1 MNRED
6 GLTREDWARYGG
18 YEYSFSNARGE
29 ELGDDKGKE
38 EEEYKNDFK
47 KPFSNSVLQKKRKD
61 DFDDPV
67 VRQINREPENVERLV
82 KLAGGSSSVGI
93 RNTPIAEIDMS
104 QPVIPYEIQKSAFL
118 LMRADE
124 NGDIRLNQEA
134 LQNIK
139 RLSEC
144 INEYTEVDPRVVIYD
159 TFVTE
164 SGFKIYLK
172 EAVPISILLLARYF
186 GLEYAF
192 ESESRSFKDVKVKPF
207 HGSLL
212 NHVQDLGCE
221 KGVKLRMQSD
231 DPKWYAVRLYMLR
244 VGPQSSENIVG
255 DYDWFEAQ
263 TRAIGLILQKK
274 EGF

>member
-18 YEYSFSNARGE
+18 YDYSFSNTGG
-29 ELGDDKGKE
+29 LGDDKGKE
-38 EEEYKNDFK
+38 EEEYFK
-47 KPFSNSVLQKKRKD
+47 KPFSNSISKKKRKD

-67 VRQINREPENVERLV
+67 VRQIEREPENIERLV
-82 KLAGGSSSVGI
+82 ELAGGSST

-104 QPVIPYEIQKSAFL
+104 QPIIPYEIQKSAFL

-134 LQNIK
+134 LQNMK

-172 EAVPISILLLARYF
+172 EVVPISILLLARHF
-186 GLEYAF
+186 GLEYSF

-212 NHVQDLGCE
+212 NHVQELGCE
-221 KGVKLRMQSD
+221 KGVKLCMQSS

-244 VGPQSSENIVG
+244 VGAQSSENIIG

-263 TRAIGLILQKK
+263 TKAIGLILQKQ
-274 EGF
+274 EGL